1 MRDLK
6 TLTIFFRAR
15 DTLEGLIKSDIASYG
30 LNITE
35 FGTLDALYHKGP
47 LTVNA
52 ILEKVLVANSSMS
65 YVLESLRKKG
75 LITKTKHPKDKR
87 SYLITLTDKGKDT
100 FECMYETHQKN
111 MRAHLDVLDEKEE
124 KELQRLLKK
133 IGKHNEGE
141 IHNE

>member
-6 TLTIFFRAR
+6 TLTIFFRTR
-15 DTLEGLIKSDIASYG
+15 GTLEGLIKRDIASYG

-65 YVLESLRKKG
+65 YVLEALGKKG
-75 LITKTKHPKDKR
+75 LITRTRNPDDKR
-87 SYLITLTDKGKDT
+87 SYLIALTDKGKDT
-100 FECMYETHQKN
+100 FECMYETHRKN
-111 MRAHLDVLDEKEE
+111 MRAHLDVLDDHEE

-133 IGKHNEGE
+133 IGKQNEGE
-141 IHNE
+141 IHYE